1 MVLERATYLGDSAEH
16 GIQEGDR
23 YQAVWCCKTADN
35 VWQEDEEPPCS
46 VCPNNLTLTE
56 KNLAAVQA
64 FKDLDT
70 TGRDLGFDIGYLRE
84 EAIDCYLRR
93 NQTNTPEIYS
103 ALVTIDREVTS
114 HRKKE
119 NERKR
124 DLQKKKSSVSKPS
137 TTPRRRSG
145 KR

>member
-1 MVLERATYLGDSAEH
+1 
-16 GIQEGDR
+16 
-23 YQAVWCCKTADN
+23 
-35 VWQEDEEPPCS
+35 
-46 VCPNNLTLTE
+46 LTLTE
-56 KNLAAVQA
+56 RNLAAVQA

-93 NQTNTPEIYS
+93 AEINTVEVYS
-103 ALVTIDREVTS
+103 ALVTIDREVTT

-124 DLQKKKSSVSKPS
+124 DLQKKKSSTARP
-137 TTPRRRSG
+137 TTRPKKRR
-145 KR
+145 